1 MLTTSTIS
9 ILQCDLCNV
18 ANGSFFVKTIL
29 RVDVERED
37 VVRETNTLC
46 PVAVA
51 GGRHRNGYLIAFA

>member
-1 MLTTSTIS
+1 MLTTSTIPV
-9 ILQCDLCNV
+9 LKCVLCNV
-18 ANGSFFVKTIL
+18 ANDCFFVKTIV

-37 VVRETNTLC
+37 VVREINTSC